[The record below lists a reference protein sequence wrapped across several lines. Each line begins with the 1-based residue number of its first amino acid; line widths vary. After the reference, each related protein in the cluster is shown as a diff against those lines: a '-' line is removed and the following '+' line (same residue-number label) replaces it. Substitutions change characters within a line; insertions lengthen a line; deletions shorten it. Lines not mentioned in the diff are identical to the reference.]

1 MKKQNP
7 KNHKALPWHLVFA
20 LCATLMSYWGVWQLG
35 FLSWDDN
42 VYVYENILI
51 RRLTPTGV
59 YDIFRNFVM
68 GNYHPL
74 VILSYAFEYA
84 IAGHAPWL
92 YHLNNLLLH
101 ILATGLVYLLAKRM
115 SGNALV
121 SGLCALF
128 FGVHPLHVES
138 VAWVTER
145 KDVLYSVFYL
155 SAMVSWD
162 SWRNTGRK
170 GAWALTLILFV
181 LACLSKG
188 QAVTLPLA
196 LLLMDVFRGKT
207 FSLLVKDISIGL
219 MLVPSLA
226 FGLLAVYAQRHGGNI
241 RDAGDWSM
249 FEQFLIGCRSMMFYL
264 PKYIFP
270 WPLVPFYPYPKAPLG
285 IFWYTGPFLLAALIW
300 GMWKARLRFP
310 EITFGLAFYFVHI
323 LPVAQF
329 LPVGN
334 AIAADRYF
342 YMPAYGLIFAT
353 AVLMVKYLKPNLLYT
368 FGTLLAIIWG
378 ALTYAQVRVWKSTET
393 FFSYIVRMDPSV
405 DFAFVNLGRY
415 LEKQERKREAV
426 DVYLQGIMANPN
438 YPDQYNDAGYT
449 LSHLGKY
456 DSSLILLK
464 KALELSPNLAEAY
477 NNLGYTYSMM
487 QRFEEAEKHLLKSIA
502 LNSRNETAYNNL
514 GSTYSMMGKMED
526 ARAMYF
532 KAIEIK
538 PDYADAFNNLGSNYG
553 MSGDNQTAL
562 TYFEKAIQFRPD
574 FAGAWFNA
582 GIALQMSGNQDK
594 AFAYYQKAAGL
605 GHQPAIDFLKSN
617 PPKPQ

>member
-1 MKKQNP
+1 MKKSNP
-7 KNHKALPWHLVFA
+7 QKNKALLLYLLLA
-20 LCATLMSYWGVWQLG
+20 LLATLLSYWGVWQLG

-42 VYVYENILI
+42 VYVYENILV
-51 RRLTPTGV
+51 RRLTPTGI

-84 IAGHAPWL
+84 AVGNAPWL
-92 YHLNNLLLH
+92 YHLNNVLLH
-101 ILATGLVYLLAKRM
+101 LLAIAMVYFLAKRM
-115 SGNALV
+115 TGNTLISGI
-121 SGLCALF
+121 SALF
-128 FGVHPLHVES
+128 FGIHPLHVES

-155 SAMVSWD
+155 AAMISWD
-162 SWRNTGRK
+162 SWRNTK
-170 GAWALTLILFV
+170 KPLAWVLTCFLFV

-196 LLLMDVFRGKT
+196 LILMDFFRGKHP
-207 FSLLVKDISIGL
+207 SVLIKDISIWF
-219 MLVPSLA
+219 MMIPALA

-241 RDAGDWSM
+241 RDAGDWSA
-249 FEQFLIGCRSMMFYL
+249 FEQFLIGCRSMLFYL

-270 WPLVPFYPYPKAPLG
+270 WPLVPFYPYPKTPLG
-285 IFWYTGPFLLAALIW
+285 VFWYIGPLILAAMFW
-300 GMWKARLRFP
+300 GMWKARNRFP
-310 EITFGLAFYFVHI
+310 EITFGLAFYFAHI

-342 YMPAYGLIFAT
+342 YMPAFGLIFAT
-353 AVLMVKYLKPNLLYT
+353 AVLMVKYLKPNLL
-368 FGTLLAIIWG
+368 FMLCGLLTLIWG
-378 ALTYAQVRVWKSTET
+378 LLTREQVKVWKNTES
-393 FFSYIVRMDPSV
+393 FFSYIIRMDPSV

-426 DVYLQGIMANPN
+426 DVYLQGIKANPQ
-438 YPDQYNDAGYT
+438 YPDQYNDGGYT

-456 DSSLILLK
+456 DSSLLLLN

-487 QRFEEAEKHLLKSIA
+487 QRFQEAEVHLLKSIE
-502 LNSRNETAYNNL
+502 LNPKNETAYNNL
-514 GSTYSMMGKMED
+514 GSTYSMMGRMED

-538 PDYADAFNNLGSNYG
+538 PEYADAFNNLGSNYG
-553 MSGDNQTAL
+553 MSGDNQKAL
-562 TYFEKAIQFRPD
+562 EYFEQAIRFKPD

-582 GIALQMSGNQDK
+582 GIALQMSGNQEK

-617 PPKPQ
+617 PAKPQ